1 MRNHPSFGTVL
12 PVALILAALLA
23 ASAASADEV
32 QLAGLRLGQ
41 HSLKVLKVYGQPDC
55 IITGADGPGTVSNGA
70 SPGAA
75 GQVAA
80 PHDFPDWA
88 YPVTITMTSKETMW
102 CYHRGDVA
110 LGVVLDRDGFVVAL
124 GVSGKRCDWVR
135 TALGEPLRTIKL
147 GDSMQRIIDRYGY
160 PMTTSVESGS
170 GFSRDIQLHYGYG
183 QNITFTC
190 RDMKVNRIYIWEAQP
205 RGTGPVRLPSPA
217 DQTDRAFPAPA
228 VTVTPAQ

>member
-1 MRNHPSFGTVL
+1 MRNQPSLRSVL
-12 PVALILAALLA
+12 PVALIMTALLVA
-23 ASAASADEV
+23 AAASADEV
-32 QLAGLRLGQ
+32 QLAGIRLGQ
-41 HSLKVLKVYGQPDC
+41 HSLKVLQAYGQPDC
-55 IITGADGPGTVSNGA
+55 IISGADGPGTISNGA

-75 GQVAA
+75 GTIAA

-88 YPVTITMTSKETMW
+88 YPVTVQMTTKETQW

-110 LGVVLDRDGFVVAL
+110 LGVVLDRDGYVVAL
-124 GVSGKRCDWVR
+124 AVSGKRCDWVR

-147 GDSMQRIIDRYGY
+147 GDSLQRTMDRYGF
-160 PMTTSVESGS
+160 PTTTSVEPGS

-190 RDMKVNRIYIWEAQP
+190 RDMRVNRIYIWEAQL

-217 DQTDRAFPAPA
+217 DETHHGFPPS
-228 VTVTPAQ
+228 VVVTPAP